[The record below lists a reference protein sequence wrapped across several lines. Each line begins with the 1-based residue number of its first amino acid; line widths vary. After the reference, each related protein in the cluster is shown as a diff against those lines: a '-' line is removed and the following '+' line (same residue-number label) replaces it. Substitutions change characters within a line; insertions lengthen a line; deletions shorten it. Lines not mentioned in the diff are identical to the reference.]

1 VPRKKRI
8 RENVDG
14 FQHSNHE
21 ILGGKA
27 KIFRV
32 PNSGDVY
39 QFQMWIP
46 EEKKTLRRSL
56 KTKDL
61 ETAVKRGEEFYL
73 QTFSDVRSGRKL
85 FGITLKELSDAYVKW
100 REEDVALGNITKG
113 RVVTIKSQMKHFLD
127 YKGHQTK
134 LAELDR
140 NSCYEYELWR
150 VQRTPTTKKVT
161 IRNEQSTFNH
171 MMKYAYRVGYSHID
185 TLDFRKIVIKG
196 ADISRRDT
204 FTLDEYDRLVRY
216 MRTYVSKKECPD
228 EKARLERLMV
238 RDAIL
243 VASNTML
250 RVGELW
256 ALKWKDILRIEKIFD
271 EDEKEMSLVTINV
284 RAEIAKTRKQRRVP
298 VRGGEYIERIR
309 ARAIY
314 TDPEDF
320 IFCGVGKRTKQGN
333 NFWYDHW
340 AVLMAAIEIDY
351 KERNLT
357 WYSLR
362 HFGITCRIR
371 AKVMLS
377 DISQLAG
384 TSVSHIETH
393 YGHYDDDMLRQASI
407 KNFTVDSHGISHRD

>member
-8 RENVDG
+8 RENADG

-85 FGITLKELSDAYVKW
+85 FGITLKELSDAYIKW

-340 AVLMAAIEIDY
+340 SVLMGAIDIDY
-351 KERNLT
+351 KKRNLT

-371 AKVMLS
+371 AKIMLS
-377 DISQLAG
+377 DISQLVG
-384 TSVSHIETH
+384 TSVSHIESH

>member
-1 VPRKKRI
+1 
-8 RENVDG
+8 
-14 FQHSNHE
+14 
-21 ILGGKA
+21 
-27 KIFRV
+27 
-32 PNSGDVY
+32 
-39 QFQMWIP
+39 
-46 EEKKTLRRSL
+46 
-56 KTKDL
+56 
-61 ETAVKRGEEFYL
+61 
-73 QTFSDVRSGRKL
+73 
-85 FGITLKELSDAYVKW
+85 
-100 REEDVALGNITKG
+100 
-113 RVVTIKSQMKHFLD
+113 
-127 YKGHQTK
+127 
-134 LAELDR
+134 
-140 NSCYEYELWR
+140 
-150 VQRTPTTKKVT
+150 
-161 IRNEQSTFNH
+161 
-171 MMKYAYRVGYSHID
+171 MMKYAYRVGHAHID
-185 TLDFRKIVIKG
+185 RLDFRKIVIKG

-204 FTLDEYDRLVRY
+204 FTLEEYDRLVRY
-216 MRTYVSKKECPD
+216 MRTYVSKRACPD
-228 EKARLERLMV
+228 ETERMERMMV

-256 ALKWKDILRIEKIFD
+256 NLKWKDILQIEKIFD

-340 AVLMAAIEIDY
+340 AVLMAAIDIDY
-351 KERNLT
+351 KKRNLT

-384 TSVSHIETH
+384 TSVSHIENH

>member
-61 ETAVKRGEEFYL
+61 ETAVKRGEELYL

>member
-1 VPRKKRI
+1 
-8 RENVDG
+8 
-14 FQHSNHE
+14 
-21 ILGGKA
+21 
-27 KIFRV
+27 
-32 PNSGDVY
+32 
-39 QFQMWIP
+39 MWIAD
-46 EEKKTLRRSL
+46 EKKYLRRSL
-56 KTKDL
+56 KTKNF
-61 ETAVKRGEEFYL
+61 ETAVKRAEEMYL
-73 QTFSDVRSGRKL
+73 QTFSDVKSGRKL
-85 FGITLKELSDAYVKW
+85 FGITLKELVDAYLKW

-113 RVVTIKSQMKHFLD
+113 RAVSIKSQMKHFLN

-134 LAELDR
+134 LTELDR

-150 VQRTPTTKKVT
+150 VQRNPTTKKET
-161 IRNEQSTFNH
+161 IRKEQVIFNH
-171 MMKYAYRVGYSHID
+171 MMKYAYRMSYSHID

-204 FTLDEYDRLVRY
+204 FKLEEYDRLVRY
-216 MRTYVSKKECPD
+216 MRTYVSKRACPD
-228 EKARLERLMV
+228 EIERLERMMV

-256 ALKWKDILRIEKIFD
+256 NLKWKDILRIEKIFD

-309 ARAIY
+309 GRAIH

-320 IFCGVGKRTKQGN
+320 VFCAVGKETKPRPH
-333 NFWYDHW
+333 FWYDHW
-340 AVLMAAIEIDY
+340 AVLMGAIDIDY
-351 KERNLT
+351 KKRNLT

-384 TSVSHIETH
+384 TSVSHIESH

-407 KNFTVDSHGISHRD
+407 KNFTVDSHGISHRE

>member
-393 YGHYDDDMLRQASI
+393 YGHYDDDMLRQASV
-407 KNFTVDSHGISHRD
+407 KNFTVDSHGISFKD